1 MRGKSE
7 RSEAPQDDD
16 GGRGLQMVWVYLSD
30 AERQDRYDFW
40 CGSLLASPNVS
51 KENSSDAAALAQQQS
66 SGRAMDTAR
75 RRQRTTRKR
84 SEIQED
90 MTFYWK
96 EGAFTGCKLAGN
108 REAQTQETL
117 VADILDN
124 IIMVRGARDRV
135 AQFGIEKARVC
146 CAQEHSTQTLMSTRP
161 TRLRLT
167 VEQNLI
173 VVSVQ

>member
-1 MRGKSE
+1 MPGSPNAAPATWSTKRRRQGHLVWGPAGAGARLGRRNVRGKSE

-96 EGAFTGCKLAGN
+96 EGAFTGCELAGN
-108 REAQTQETL
+108 RE
-117 VADILDN
+117 VLDS
-124 IIMVRGARDRV
+124 IIMVRGARD
-135 AQFGIEKARVC
+135 
-146 CAQEHSTQTLMSTRP
+146 
-161 TRLRLT
+161 
-167 VEQNLI
+167 
-173 VVSVQ
+173 